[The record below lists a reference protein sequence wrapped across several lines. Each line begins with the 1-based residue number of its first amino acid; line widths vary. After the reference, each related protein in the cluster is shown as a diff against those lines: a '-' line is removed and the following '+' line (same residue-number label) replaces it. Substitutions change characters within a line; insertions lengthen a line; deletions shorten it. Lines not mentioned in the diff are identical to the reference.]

1 MERVGQGGN
10 TRSLEGRSSGE
21 EENGKGGGRGEVV
34 EDEV

>member
-21 EENGKGGGRGEVV
+21 EENGKIGKGVEGEK
-34 EDEV
+34 